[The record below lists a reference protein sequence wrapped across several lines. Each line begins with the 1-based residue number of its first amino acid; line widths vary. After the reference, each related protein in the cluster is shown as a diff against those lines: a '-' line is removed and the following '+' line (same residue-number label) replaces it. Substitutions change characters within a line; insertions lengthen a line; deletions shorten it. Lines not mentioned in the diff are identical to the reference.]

1 MNNKMGKVTK
11 FTYIQVVTSK
21 WFCIITILG
30 ILGTMLATQFDTIAG
45 WVSGNKSE
53 ETVMQATAES
63 SDLTETIANQ
73 TAEAVVETSTQAPA
87 QVAGV
92 DTDFLIPFLIVL
104 VLFVLILIYGSN
116 IANSIVEEKSAR
128 IIETL
133 LCYVKPVELLS
144 GKIFGYVAG
153 IVTQLAIWIGYYMLM
168 MHLVDMPG
176 SGLQLSSLVNTQT
189 LILMVGSIVLGFV
202 MYAFAFAA
210 LAAFADNAQDSTQLM
225 MPVGVVI
232 MGVYFVSLAVL
243 NGAKG
248 IAITILSYA
257 PFCAP
262 IMTFATNNLH
272 TLTWQQLFL
281 NLGVQLV
288 EVIVIILVCS
298 KIYRRGVV
306 NYGMRK
312 PTLRWSL
319 SGSKSG
325 SRCGGK

>member
-1 MNNKMGKVTK
+1 MNSKMRKVTK
-11 FTYIQVVTSK
+11 FTYIQVITSK

-30 ILGTMLATQFDTIAG
+30 ILGTMLATQYDKIAG
-45 WVSGNKSE
+45 WISGGQKAE
-53 ETVMQATAES
+53 VTVQAGETTGQTTAVAVEASARSATQ
-63 SDLTETIANQ
+63 I
-73 TAEAVVETSTQAPA
+73 
-87 QVAGV
+87 AGV
-92 DTDFLIPFLIVL
+92 NTDFLIPFLIVL
-104 VLFVLILIYGSN
+104 ALFLLILIYGSN

-128 IIETL
+128 IVETL

-153 IVTQLAIWIGYYMLM
+153 IVTQLAIWIGYYALM

-176 SGLQLSSLVNTQT
+176 SGLQISSLVNTQT

-243 NGAKG
+243 NGARG
-248 IAITILSYA
+248 MVITILSYA
-257 PFCAP
+257 PFCLP
-262 IMTFATNNLH
+262 IMAFATNNLH
-272 TLTWQQLFL
+272 TLTWQQLFI
-281 NLGVQLV
+281 NLGTQLA
-288 EVIVIILVCS
+288 EVIVIIVVCS

-312 PTLRWSL
+312 PTIRWNMF
-319 SGSKSG
+319 GSKSG
-325 SRCGGK
+325 SRCRSK

>member
-1 MNNKMGKVTK
+1 MGKVTK
-11 FTYIQVVTSK
+11 FTYIQVITSK

-30 ILGTMLATQFDTIAG
+30 ILGIMLGTQYDRIAS
-45 WVSGNKSE
+45 WISGDRQT
-53 ETVMQATAES
+53 ETVMQTTDNMAES
-63 SDLTETIANQ
+63 IEQAAAQ
-73 TAEAVVETSTQAPA
+73 ASTQM
-87 QVAGV
+87 AGA

-133 LCYVKPVELLS
+133 LCYVKPIELLS

-153 IVTQLAIWIGYYMLM
+153 IVTQLAIWIGYYALM
-168 MHLVDMPG
+168 AHLADMPG
-176 SGLQLSSLVNTQT
+176 SGLQISSLVNTQT
-189 LILMVGSIVLGFV
+189 LILMVGSIVLGFI

-248 IAITILSYA
+248 TVITIMSYA

-262 IMTFATNNLH
+262 IMSFATNNLH
-272 TLTWQQLFL
+272 TLTWRQLFL
-281 NLGVQLV
+281 NLGIQVV
-288 EVIVIILVCS
+288 EVLVIMVVCG

-306 NYGMRK
+306 SYGMRK
-312 PTLRWSL
+312 PTFGWNRI
-319 SGSKSG
+319 GRKS
-325 SRCGGK
+325 SSSCGCR